1 MKFLHRFFAT
11 WFFSGYIPMAPGTW
25 GSLAAAVIWW
35 YIPLSVI
42 IQIPL
47 IISICIFGIYV
58 SGRFAGEIHNTDPAE
73 IVIDEVAGMWLA
85 LVLAPHN
92 ILYFLAAFIIFRLL
106 DIFKPLFIDAL
117 QDFSGGLGIMLDD
130 IAAGF
135 ITMVIMQGVR
145 IIL

>member
-1 MKFLHRFFAT
+1 
-11 WFFSGYIPMAPGTW
+11 MAPGTW

-35 YIPLSVI
+35 YIPPSVI
-42 IQIPL
+42 VQIPL

-58 SGRFAGEIHNTDPAE
+58 SGRFAGEIHKTDPAE